1 MNALMV
7 FVRKGRCVPVVEIS
21 SKPTSDQFKHWE
33 HSWLGHLNSDLML
46 LILPVKKCRDFSRS
60 LALDITA

>member
-7 FVRKGRCVPVVEIS
+7 FVGKGRCVHVLEIS
-21 SKPTSDQFKHWE
+21 SKPTSDQFKLWE

-46 LILPVKKCRDFSRS
+46 LILPVKK
-60 LALDITA
+60 T